1 MADRAHEIT
10 DRIIKS
16 TEERLRQEYEQAAA
30 ELEDKLNDHFRRYRI
45 KDEKWRQWVKDGK
58 RTEKEYQRWRK
69 GQLAVGERW
78 SQMKDTIAEDLNHV
92 NEIARD
98 ICAGQQVDI
107 YAINHA
113 FGTYQ
118 IEHDA
123 GINTSYTLYNH
134 EAVENILAN
143 DPELLPPPGIRVSRA
158 IAEEKATR
166 WARQKIQSTML
177 QGILQG
183 DSIPELAKRLATNV
197 SDSNYKAAVRNA
209 RTMATSAQNAGR
221 YQSYRRAKGMGID
234 LTIEWAA
241 VLDNRTR
248 HSHRQMHGQ
257 RREVDEPFTITDGGR
272 TFNIMWPAD
281 CNSSQSN
288 APQKEIWCCRCT
300 LLSWVKGFEH
310 DMQTDSDKMTMSF
323 DEWLQVEPGKEEFLP
338 ILSQYEKGQAIKM
351 QYIREY
357 KYG

>member
-10 DRIIKS
+10 DKIIKS

-58 RTEKEYQRWRK
+58 RTEKEYQQWRK
-69 GQLAVGERW
+69 GQLAVGKRW

-143 DPELLPPPGIRVSRA
+143 DPELLPPPCIRVS
-158 IAEEKATR
+158 
-166 WARQKIQSTML
+166 
-177 QGILQG
+177 
-183 DSIPELAKRLATNV
+183 
-197 SDSNYKAAVRNA
+197 
-209 RTMATSAQNAGR
+209 
-221 YQSYRRAKGMGID
+221 
-234 LTIEWAA
+234 
-241 VLDNRTR
+241 
-248 HSHRQMHGQ
+248 
-257 RREVDEPFTITDGGR
+257 
-272 TFNIMWPAD
+272 
-281 CNSSQSN
+281 
-288 APQKEIWCCRCT
+288 
-300 LLSWVKGFEH
+300 
-310 DMQTDSDKMTMSF
+310 
-323 DEWLQVEPGKEEFLP
+323 
-338 ILSQYEKGQAIKM
+338 
-351 QYIREY
+351 
-357 KYG
+357 

>member
-10 DRIIKS
+10 ESIIKS

-30 ELEDKLNDHFRRYRI
+30 ELEEKLNDHFRRYKI

-58 RTEKEYQRWRK
+58 RTEKEYQQWRK
-69 GQLAVGERW
+69 GQLAVGKRW

-118 IEHDA
+118 IEHNA

-158 IAEEKATR
+158 IAEGKATR
-166 WARQKIQSTML
+166 WAKQKIQSTML

-221 YQSYRRAKGMGID
+221 YESYRRAKGMGID

-288 APQKEIWCCRCT
+288 APQREIWNCRCT